1 MEKSYILKLNNEI
14 IGYTKF
20 EHADVS
26 MGVIHGKV
34 IIEGIFSPY
43 TFFRD
48 HCVKF
53 NVQINSDFPKEKF
66 ISTQIIPQLEVF
78 LENGD
83 QLKGSGGAIAGM
95 EPDDFAIDFYGIAP
109 ELMQAEF
116 SHHFV
121 KYYGDE

>member
-1 MEKSYILKLNNEI
+1 MEKRYILKLDNKI

-34 IIEGIFSPY
+34 ILEGIFSPY
-43 TFFRD
+43 VFFRD

-53 NVQINSDFPKEKF
+53 NVQISSDFQKEKF

-83 QLKGSGGAIAGM
+83 QLKGWSDSRNGTG
-95 EPDDFAIDFYGIAP
+95 
-109 ELMQAEF
+109 
-116 SHHFV
+116 
-121 KYYGDE
+121 

>member
-1 MEKSYILKLNNEI
+1 MEKRYILKLDNEI

-34 IIEGIFSPY
+34 MLEGIFSPY
-43 TFFRD
+43 AFFRD

-53 NVQINSDFPKEKF
+53 NVQINSDFQKEKF
-66 ISTQIIPQLEVF
+66 ISTQIIPQLEIF
-78 LENGD
+78 FENGD
-83 QLKGSGGAIAGM
+83 QLKGWGGAIAGM
-95 EPDDFAIDFYGIAP
+95 EPDDFEIDFYGITS
-109 ELMQAEF
+109 EIMQTEF
-116 SHHFV
+116 NHHFA